1 MDRLTEQIQFAAEA
15 GRLKAVL
22 RQTMLTEPARRENSA
37 EHSWHVALIALT
49 LAEYAPP
56 GTDIAKVVAM
66 LILHDLVEVD
76 AGDLFVYAGPAEQA
90 RQQDAEFAAADRIF
104 ALLPDGQ
111 AGEMRAL
118 WDEFEERR
126 TAEARFARG
135 IDRLQ
140 PMLANVQAGGGTW
153 LEHGITE
160 AQVLEKV
167 QLIADGSEELGAFA
181 TDLIRRAGAAGM
193 LLLTR
198 EDDPPE
204 PPAAPGPAG

>member
-1 MDRLTEQIQFAAEA
+1 MRAVDKLTEQMQFTAEA

-37 EHSWHVALIALT
+37 EHSWHVALMALT

-56 GTDIAKVVAM
+56 GTDIARVVAM

-90 RQQDAEFAAADRIF
+90 RQQDAERAAADRIF

-111 AGEMRAL
+111 AGDMRAL
-118 WDEFEERR
+118 WAEFEERR

-153 LEHGITE
+153 LEHGITQ
-160 AQVLEKV
+160 AQVMEKV
-167 QLIADGSEELGAFA
+167 QLIEEGSAELGAFA
-181 TDLIRRAGAAGM
+181 TDLIRRAAAAGM
-193 LLLTR
+193 L
-198 EDDPPE
+198 
-204 PPAAPGPAG
+204 PAGPAG